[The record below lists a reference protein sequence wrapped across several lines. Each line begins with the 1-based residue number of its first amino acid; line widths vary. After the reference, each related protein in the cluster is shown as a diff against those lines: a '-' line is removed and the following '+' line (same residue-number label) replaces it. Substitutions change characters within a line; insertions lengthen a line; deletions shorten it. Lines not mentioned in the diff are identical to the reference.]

1 MTLEV
6 SGLSESQIT
15 NRMKNMSKINRANL
29 EDESENEEDSDDEI
43 LITGMKRTQLS
54 LEIQS
59 TKSETSIK

>member
-1 MTLEV
+1 
-6 SGLSESQIT
+6 
-15 NRMKNMSKINRANL
+15 MKNMSKINRANL
-29 EDESENEEDSDDEI
+29 EDGSGSEEDSDDEI